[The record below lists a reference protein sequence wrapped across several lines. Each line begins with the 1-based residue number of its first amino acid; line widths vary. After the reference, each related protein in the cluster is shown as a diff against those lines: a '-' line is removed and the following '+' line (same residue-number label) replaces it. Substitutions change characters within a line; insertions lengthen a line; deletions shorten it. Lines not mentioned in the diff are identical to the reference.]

1 MEIFCISY
9 GCIVLEVGL
18 GSLASLLDPC
28 EIFNIWDLPPQTRHS
43 AKQYHLSTLTLLFI
57 YSILEGIICNISFNQ
72 FCLSFTVLS
81 LQFLCC
87 L

>member
-1 MEIFCISY
+1 M
-9 GCIVLEVGL
+9 LEVGL

-57 YSILEGIICNISFNQ
+57 YSILEGIICNI
-72 FCLSFTVLS
+72 
-81 LQFLCC
+81 
-87 L
+87 